1 MQKISGRDKFQ
12 KKALQKLEYLRE
24 IYGDISIDETN
35 NWNPMSDNPTIK
47 ESQQEPIDINHV
59 EKQGEDEEVDM
70 IHEWSYIDDEVNKI
84 PP

>member
-70 IHEWSYIDDEVNKI
+70 IHEWSYLDDEVNKV

>member
-1 MQKISGRDKFQ
+1 M
-12 KKALQKLEYLRE
+12 EYLRE

-70 IHEWSYIDDEVNKI
+70 IHEWSYLDDEVNKV

>member
-1 MQKISGRDKFQ
+1 MQNISGRDKFQ

-70 IHEWSYIDDEVNKI
+70 IHEWSYLDDEVNKV

>member
-70 IHEWSYIDDEVNKI
+70 IHEWSYIDDEVNTI